1 MSPATRARVGRSKLG
16 VDEALTLRKEVT
28 VMDLTWIGIAFVFG
42 LAVKR
47 LGQAP
52 LLGFLAAGFLM
63 KKLGLEAD
71 PSLTTLSNIG
81 VQLLLFAIGLKLDL
95 RSLLRPHVLGASLLH
110 TVLVT
115 LLSAGALAV
124 PMALGAGPFANVT
137 TSGIIAIAF
146 IGCFSSTLFS
156 VKILEERDNMNA
168 LYGRVLIGILVVQ
181 DLVAVAFLAVTKGT
195 VPSPWALL
203 LLGLPLLRPV
213 IGRLLA
219 WAGHRELLVLAGLAL
234 TLGGAKLFGLVGI
247 KEDLGPLV
255 AGAIVGG
262 MPKAK
267 ELSASLLSI
276 KDLLLVGFFV
286 TIGLTGAPNFADLA
300 VAVGLALLLPLKFLL
315 YMVLFTRF
323 GLRGRSAWLA
333 SLGLTPYSEFGLIVG
348 SVAVTKG
355 WLDPSWMVTLALAM
369 GVSFVPLSLINRR
382 ALELYA
388 AHRSRF
394 TRLERKTPIA
404 EEQPVRVG
412 PARVLVFGLGEV
424 GAYAYERARALVGD
438 RDLVGFDVDEK
449 VVNAMASEGRRVFE
463 ASATDADF
471 WARLELEPDRVEL
484 VMLSTSSHEENM
496 AAVTQLRNAGYDGT
510 IAATARYDD
519 EVDELRAQGV
529 EVAFNKLVGAG
540 PAFAAAALA
549 QTTINTPADTKNN

>member
-1 MSPATRARVGRSKLG
+1 
-16 VDEALTLRKEVT
+16 
-28 VMDLTWIGIAFVFG
+28 MDLTWIGIAFVFG

-63 KKLGLEAD
+63 KQLGLGAD

-95 RSLLRPHVLGASLLH
+95 PSLLRPHVLGASLLH
-110 TVLVT
+110 TVLLT
-115 LLSAGALAV
+115 ALSTAVLAAPV
-124 PMALGAGPFANVT
+124 ALGVGPFASLTAV
-137 TSGIIAIAF
+137 GIVAIGF

-156 VKILEERDNMNA
+156 VKILEERENMNA
-168 LYGRVLIGILVVQ
+168 LYGRVVIGVLVVQ

-195 VPSPWALL
+195 IPSPWAIA

-213 IGRLLA
+213 FGRLLVL
-219 WAGHRELLVLAGLAL
+219 AGHRELLVLAGLAL
-234 TLGGAKLFGLVGI
+234 TLGGAKLFGLVGL

-262 MPKAK
+262 MPKSK

-286 TIGLTGAPNFADLA
+286 TIGLTGAPTFVDLG
-300 VAVGLALLLPLKFLL
+300 VAAALALLLPLKGIL
-315 YMVLFTRF
+315 YIVLFTGF
-323 GLRGRSAWLA
+323 GMRARSAWLA
-333 SLGLTPYSEFGLIVG
+333 TLGLTPYSEFGLIVG

-355 WLDPSWMVTLALAM
+355 WLAPEWLVTLALAM

-388 AHRSRF
+388 AYRDRF
-394 TRLERKTPIA
+394 TRFERKMPIA
-404 EEQPVRVG
+404 EEMPVRVG
-412 PARVLVFGLGEV
+412 SARVLVFGLGEV
-424 GAYAYERARALVGD
+424 GAYAYERARGMVGD
-438 RDLVGFDVDEK
+438 QNLVGFDVDEQ
-449 VVNAMASEGRRVFE
+449 VVKAMAEEGRRVYE
-463 ASATDADF
+463 ASATDTDF
-471 WARLELEPDRVEL
+471 WARLEIDPERVEL
-484 VMLSTSSHEENM
+484 VMLSTDSHDENM
-496 AAVTQLRNAGYDGT
+496 AAVSQLRSAGYRGT

-519 EVDELRAQGV
+519 EVEELQAHGV
-529 EVAFNKLVGAG
+529 DVAFHMLADAG
-540 PAFAAAALA
+540 PAFAAAALERSA
-549 QTTINTPADTKNN
+549 GIKPVTA